1 MNPRAPLDPRL
12 LEELS
17 AYLDGRLEGVEKAAL
32 EESLAGDENLRRHLS
47 ELRTVR
53 ESLRALPP
61 IKPPRALTLTRAQV
75 GEPLRRFD
83 WFSPRRMA
91 LGSALAAMAFVVVM
105 AADLVS
111 RGFTLGA
118 ASPRVES
125 FAAQAQLQAVDQ
137 TAPEGEGG
145 EATAPPIAAQ
155 PTGGLPASTATGPIL
170 KLGGG
175 ESPAPTGTPAS
186 AEPPSIGCGEP
197 SVVNKAAERC
207 GLTGPLQEPASKSF
221 SLPDF
226 PTLAPL
232 LELFLGAAAIILAG
246 LAVISRRRKIK

>member
-17 AYLDGRLEGVEKAAL
+17 AYLDGQLEGGEKAVL
-32 EESLAGDENLRRHLS
+32 EERLAQDENLRRHLS

-61 IKPPRALTLTRAQV
+61 IKPPRALTLTRAQA

-91 LGSALAAMAFVVVM
+91 LGSALAAMAFIVVM

-125 FAAQAQLQAVDQ
+125 FAAPAQLQSADQ
-137 TAPEGEGG
+137 AATGSG
-145 EATAPPIAAQ
+145 EATAPPVAAQ
-155 PTGGLPASTATGPIL
+155 PTGGLPASTATGPIQ

-186 AEPPSIGCGEP
+186 AEPSSIGCGEP

-207 GLTGPLQEPASKSF
+207 GLTGPLQEPVSKSF

-226 PTLAPL
+226 PTLAPY
-232 LELFLGAAAIILAG
+232 LEVFLGITAVL
-246 LAVISRRRKIK
+246 LAVFAEFSRRRKK

>member
-1 MNPRAPLDPRL
+1 MNPRAPLSPRL

-17 AYLDGRLEGVEKAAL
+17 AYLDGRLEGAEKAAL
-32 EESLAGDENLRRHLS
+32 EESLARDENLRRHLS

-61 IKPPRALTLTRAQV
+61 IKPPRALTLTRAQA

-118 ASPRVES
+118 TSPQVES
-125 FAAQAQLQAVDQ
+125 FAAPASLQSADQAA
-137 TAPEGEGG
+137 
-145 EATAPPIAAQ
+145 
-155 PTGGLPASTATGPIL
+155 PTGGKANATALATQPPAALPAVTATGPAEIP
-170 KLGGG
+170 GGG
-175 ESPAPTGTPAS
+175 GSPATIGAPTL
-186 AEPPSIGCGEP
+186 AEPPSDRCGEP
-197 SVVNKAAERC
+197 SVTNKAAERC
-207 GLTGPLQEPASKSF
+207 GVAGPLQEPVSKAF

-226 PTLAPL
+226 PTLAPY
-232 LELFLGAAAIILAG
+232 LEVFLGITAVL
-246 LAVISRRRKIK
+246 LAVFAVFSRRRKK